1 MWSFYPSVVIS
12 YHFGRHR
19 VWQCR
24 VPYGRGG
31 GAGRTAAA
39 VRRAV
44 ARAVGGRRQMNY
56 ATQNHRKHERPE

>member
-1 MWSFYPSVVIS
+1 MWHFYHFVVIS

-19 VWQCR
+19 VWQWR

-39 VRRAV
+39 VRAV

-56 ATQNHRKHERPE
+56 ATQNRRKHERPK